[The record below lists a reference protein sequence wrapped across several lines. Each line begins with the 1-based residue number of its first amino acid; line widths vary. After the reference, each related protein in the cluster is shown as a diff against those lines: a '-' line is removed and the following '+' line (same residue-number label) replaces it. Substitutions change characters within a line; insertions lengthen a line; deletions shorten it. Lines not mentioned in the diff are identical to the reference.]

1 MRIGILT
8 FHWATNYGAILQC
21 CALQNYLEE
30 LGHQVE
36 VIDYKPDLY
45 DWNLRLIIRHPSYLF
60 NLRQFFQAK
69 RKEAKLIPF
78 RRYNLKLSKRFYSGA
93 EIQDYSKDFD
103 VIISGSDQILN
114 PSYVLTGERL
124 PTGVYFLDT
133 VSPKLCKVGYA
144 VSFGCQKYP
153 EEAAIF
159 ARKWVNNFN
168 QISVREKTG
177 LNLLKDLGYNNKPY
191 LVPDP
196 VILGGANL
204 INKYKTPCTD
214 NDPYICLYVLRREIQ
229 LSEKNVLVLDDE
241 HNPISLE
248 QWLSKIANAQLIVTN
263 SYHGM
268 LVAILSHV
276 PFVVDVEKGSG
287 EGMND
292 RFYTLLEK
300 LNLVSRIA
308 SNRDDLDRLIHNYD
322 IDWADVDERIRLY
335 RKEGE
340 LFLSMAL
347 RRE

>member
-45 DWNLRLIIRHPSYLF
+45 DWNLKLLIRHPSQLLK
-60 NLRQFFQAK
+60 LRQFYQAK
-69 RKEAKLIPF
+69 KKEAILIPF
-78 RRYNLKLSKRFYSGA
+78 RRDNLNLSKRFYSGK

-114 PSYVLTGERL
+114 PSYVLTGERV
-124 PTGVYFLDT
+124 PTGVYFLNT
-133 VSPKLCKVGYA
+133 VSPKVSKVGYA

-159 ARKWVNNFN
+159 AKKWVNNFN
-168 QISVREKTG
+168 FISVREQTG
-177 LNLLKDLGYNNKPY
+177 LSLLEDLGYKNNPY

-196 VILGGANL
+196 VILGGESL
-204 INKYKTPCTD
+204 INKYKTPCD
-214 NDPYICLYVLRREIQ
+214 DSDPYICLYVLRREIQ
-229 LSEKNVLVLDDE
+229 LTEKNVFVLDDE
-241 HNPISLE
+241 HNPLSLG
-248 QWLSKIANAQLIVTN
+248 QWLSKISNARLLVTN

-276 PFVVDVEKGSG
+276 PFVVDLEKGRG

-308 SNRDDLDRLIHNYD
+308 NNRADLDRLIHDYD
-322 IDWADVDERIRLY
+322 IDWVDVDERVGLY
-335 RKEGE
+335 KMEGE
-340 LFLSMAL
+340 RFLSMAL
-347 RRE
+347 RRG